1 MKKRILV
8 IASIAVL
15 VVAATIFA
23 LAQGHKGM
31 EGMGEHMRGGP
42 PPDMVEHIS
51 RELNLTDAQKE
62 QVKAAFEAQRA
73 TEEERHTKLEEIR
86 KQIDAATANGQFD
99 ETQVRALA
107 SQQAQLMADQM
118 VDHLRIHA
126 KLYSL
131 LTAEQ
136 KVKADEMMKRH
147 GGPDGHGPGGP
158 GGPGHHGPPPPPP
171 GF

>member
-15 VVAATIFA
+15 IVAATVMA
-23 LAQGHKGM
+23 LAQGH
-31 EGMGEHMRGGP
+31 MGQGEKMRSHGP
-42 PPDMVEHIS
+42 DDMIEHIS

-62 QVKAAFEAQRA
+62 QMKALLEAQRA
-73 TEEERHTKLEEIR
+73 TEEERHAKLDEIR

-99 ETQVRALA
+99 EATVRPLA
-107 SQQAQLMADQM
+107 NQQAQLLADQM
-118 VDHLRIHA
+118 VDHLRMHS
-126 KLYSL
+126 KMYSM

-136 KVKADEMMKRH
+136 RTKADQMMKM
-147 GGPDGHGPGGP
+147 HGPGR
-158 GGPGHHGPPPPPP
+158 GHHGPPP

>member
-15 VVAATIFA
+15 VVAATVFA
-23 LAQGHKGM
+23 LAQGHR
-31 EGMGEHMRGGP
+31 GMGGGP
-42 PPDMVEHIS
+42 EEMIEHIS
-51 RELNLTDAQKE
+51 QALSLTDAQKE
-62 QVKAAFEAQRA
+62 QVKAAFEAQRPI
-73 TEEERHTKLEEIR
+73 EEQRHAKLDELR

-99 ETQVRALA
+99 EAVVRPLA
-107 SQQAQLMADQM
+107 NQQAQLQADQM
-118 VDHLRIHA
+118 IDHLRMHS

-136 KVKADEMMKRH
+136 KAKADQLMKQH
-147 GGPDGHGPGGP
+147 GGPGQGPGGH
-158 GGPGHHGPPPPPP
+158 GHHGPPPAP

>member
-15 VVAATIFA
+15 VVAATVFA
-23 LAQGHKGM
+23 LAQGHR
-31 EGMGEHMRGGP
+31 GMGGGP
-42 PPDMVEHIS
+42 EDMIEHIS
-51 RELNLTDAQKE
+51 QALSLTDAQKE
-62 QVKAAFEAQRA
+62 QVKAAFEAQRPI
-73 TEEERHTKLEEIR
+73 EEQRHAKLDELR

-99 ETQVRALA
+99 EAVVRPLA
-107 SQQAQLMADQM
+107 NQQAQLQADQM
-118 VDHLRIHA
+118 IDHLRMHS

-136 KVKADEMMKRH
+136 KAKADQLMKQH
-147 GGPDGHGPGGP
+147 GGPGQGPGGH
-158 GGPGHHGPPPPPP
+158 GHHGPPPAP